1 MQECKISNVF
11 KRFAISR
18 NQNLK
23 KIIFD
28 KKKEDAHWIIICKT
42 IIYLSLFQIK
52 DKITVQIMEYVKQ
65 QLKNNVLV
73 KFSL

>member
-1 MQECKISNVF
+1 MFSNVLQEAGIRIW
-11 KRFAISR
+11 KRSY
-18 NQNLK
+18 LTK
-23 KIIFD
+23 KE
-28 KKKEDAHWIIICKT
+28 EDAHWIIICKT